1 MKNSYDGTDYDFDLD
16 EIDVVQATLI
26 KRKFDLNLLTLE
38 QGLRQGDP
46 DALRCIYWLM
56 LSQNGTHM
64 NVDNVSFKVV
74 KFANAVQKASLKE
87 QEEAELKAAEDPK
100 ETA

>member
-1 MKNSYDGTDYDFDLD
+1 MNISYEDTDYSFDLD

-56 LSQNGTHM
+56 LSQNGTHV
-64 NVDNVSFKVV
+64 NVDSVSFKIV
-74 KFANAVQKASLKE
+74 KFANAVHKASM
-87 QEEAELKAAEDPK
+87 
-100 ETA
+100 